1 MRKKVRVGVQ
11 SERGVR
17 MSKVLGDYFRCDS
30 NRQRKSG
37 RCVPEIVQPDIRQ
50 TSFSQERFEMLL
62 DQVFLVDRFATRGG
76 KDQFSEYRF
85 ARRPSLNRTA
95 FQLPE

>member
-1 MRKKVRVGVQ
+1 MRKHVRVCVQ
-11 SERGVR
+11 GERGAR
-17 MSKVLGDYFRCDS
+17 MSKLLGHYLGSDP
-30 NRQRKSG
+30 NREGKSG
-37 RCVPEIVQPDIRQ
+37 RCVAEIVQPDVRQ

-76 KDQFSEYRF
+76 KDQFSEYCV
-85 ARRPSLNRTA
+85 ARRPSLIRPA